1 MDVSIALISET
12 HFQGSQNLNL
22 ANHRVY
28 RTDRATGAKG
38 GGTAVIVSTKVKHH
52 EIALPPVGSVEATGI
67 QIQTTAGPLRLIA
80 AYSPPGKLCPKDLDA
95 LLDPSIPTL
104 IGGDLNAKHQCWNS
118 RTANS
123 KGHALLAHSKK
134 EDFVVAGPTQPTHY
148 PGSALH
154 KSDVL
159 DIVVMKN
166 LSQSV
171 ELETLTALT
180 SDHNPVLITVGDVL
194 ENQQQGPRHNY
205 KKADWSV
212 YKRSLEET
220 LGPGPLHCIEDIDQ
234 AVHHFTAAVHT
245 AIERSVPKQ
254 KPHRCSIYDL
264 PNGIKKSIADKNR
277 AQREWQ
283 RNRTPDL
290 LKKYNELTRQL
301 KMQISQH
308 RGEKWEAATANLK
321 DSDNSLW
328 RITRRLTGKKEPNPP
343 IQGKTHLACSNRDKA
358 EVFADTLEASFR
370 PNQTRKLAAEVELE
384 VAKYHLEYPP
394 EKEATTIEECSTD
407 EVLAL
412 AKTLKN
418 GKAPGKDKIVN
429 QAIKMLPDAAVV
441 RLTEIFNACMHHQYF
456 PNSWKEARVVV
467 FHKARK
473 PLRDP
478 ANYCPISLLS
488 GLSKLFERVILARLM
503 DFATSEN
510 LLAKE
515 QFGFR
520 KEYSTNHQLLRVVDI
535 ISHGFNINKSTGVV
549 FLDVAKAFD
558 RVWHKGL
565 LYKLIKLKFP
575 SYLVKLLSS
584 YLSKRTFHVAV
595 REECST
601 SRPILAGVPQGS
613 ILGPFLFNI
622 FTNDIPTDLK
632 KTDLAL
638 YADDVAVISQSFS
651 EKEVAKNLKTSLSR
665 LSEWYSDWQITL
677 NTSKTTA
684 TLYTKKVNRK
694 HPQILLNGE
703 EIKWENSSSYL
714 GVTLD
719 FKLSW
724 RNHIEKTCQKATTKL
739 VALYPLLRT
748 KSMPM
753 QSKVCAI
760 TAIIRP
766 TMTYA
771 SPVWSGCR
779 PQYRKDL
786 QRLQSK
792 ALRIA
797 AGAPIFARTADLHKD
812 LSVEMLDDHLRKL
825 NEAFYKG
832 LDQKE
837 NPLIRKLADISA
849 NPFDRYPRPITAL
862 TL

>member
-12 HFQGSQNLNL
+12 HLQGSQKLNL

-38 GGTAVIVSTKVKHH
+38 RGTAVIVSTKVKHH

-67 QIQTTAGPLRLIA
+67 QIQTTAGPLRLNT
-80 AYSPPGKLCPKDLDA
+80 AYSPPGKLCPKDLDT

-154 KSDVL
+154 KPDVL

-166 LSQSV
+166 LSQSMA
-171 ELETLTALT
+171 LETLTALT

-205 KKADWSV
+205 KKADWSL

-220 LGPGPLHCIEDIDQ
+220 LGPGPLRCIEDIEQ

-254 KPHRCSIYDL
+254 KPQRCSIYNL

-277 AQREWQ
+277 ARREWQ

-308 RGEKWEAATANLK
+308 RE
-321 DSDNSLW
+321 
-328 RITRRLTGKKEPNPP
+328 
-343 IQGKTHLACSNRDKA
+343 KTHLACSNRDKA

-370 PNQTRKLAAEVELE
+370 PNQASKLAAEVEQE
-384 VAKYHLEYPP
+384 VAKHHLEYPP

-467 FHKARK
+467 FHKAGK

-478 ANYCPISLLS
+478 ANYRPISLLS

-520 KEYSTNHQLLRVVDI
+520 KEHSTNHQLLRIVDI

-595 REECST
+595 REKCST

-613 ILGPFLFNI
+613 IIGPFLFNI

-665 LSEWYSDWQITL
+665 LSEWYSDRQITL

-684 TLYTKKVNRK
+684 TLFTKKVNRK

-703 EIKWENSSSYL
+703 EIK
-714 GVTLD
+714 
-719 FKLSW
+719 
-724 RNHIEKTCQKATTKL
+724 
-739 VALYPLLRT
+739 
-748 KSMPM
+748 
-753 QSKVCAI
+753 
-760 TAIIRP
+760 
-766 TMTYA
+766 
-771 SPVWSGCR
+771 
-779 PQYRKDL
+779 
-786 QRLQSK
+786 
-792 ALRIA
+792 
-797 AGAPIFARTADLHKD
+797 
-812 LSVEMLDDHLRKL
+812 
-825 NEAFYKG
+825 
-832 LDQKE
+832 
-837 NPLIRKLADISA
+837 
-849 NPFDRYPRPITAL
+849 
-862 TL
+862 

>member
-12 HFQGSQNLNL
+12 HLQGNQKLNL

-28 RTDRATGAKG
+28 RTDRPTGAKG

-52 EIALPPVGSVEATGI
+52 EIALPPVGSIEATGI

-154 KSDVL
+154 KPDVL

-166 LSQSV
+166 LSQSM

-194 ENQQQGPRHNY
+194 ENQTQGPRHNY
-205 KKADWSV
+205 KKADWSL

-220 LGPGPLHCIEDIDQ
+220 LVPGPLHCIEDIDK
-234 AVHHFTAAVHT
+234 AVHHFSAAVHT

-254 KPHRCSIYDL
+254 KPQRWSIYDL
-264 PNGIKKSIADKNR
+264 PNGIKKAR
-277 AQREWQ
+277 REWQ

-301 KMQISQH
+301 KIQISQH

-328 RITRRLTGKKEPNPP
+328 RMTRRLTGKNEPNPP

-358 EVFADTLEASFR
+358 EVFADTQEASFR
-370 PNQTRKLAAEVELE
+370 PNQASKLAAEVEQE
-384 VAKYHLEYPP
+384 VAKYHLEYQP
-394 EKEATTIEECSTD
+394 EKEATTIAECSTD

-412 AKTLKN
+412 AKTRKN

-456 PNSWKEARVVV
+456 PNSWKEARVVSYPRTS
-467 FHKARK
+467 H
-473 PLRDP
+473 
-478 ANYCPISLLS
+478 
-488 GLSKLFERVILARLM
+488 GLCDKRNI
-503 DFATSEN
+503 
-510 LLAKE
+510 LAKE

-520 KEYSTNHQLLRVVDI
+520 KEHSTNHQLLRVVDI

-651 EKEVAKNLKTSLSR
+651 EKEMAKNLKTSLSR

-684 TLYTKKVNRK
+684 TLFTKKVNRK

-719 FKLSW
+719 HKLSW
-724 RNHIEKTCQKATTKL
+724 RKHIEKTCQKATTKL

-753 QSKVCAI
+753 QSKVRAI

-771 SPVWSGCR
+771 SPVWSGCC

-792 ALRIA
+792 ALRIT
-797 AGAPIFARTADLHKD
+797 AGAPIFARTADLHRD